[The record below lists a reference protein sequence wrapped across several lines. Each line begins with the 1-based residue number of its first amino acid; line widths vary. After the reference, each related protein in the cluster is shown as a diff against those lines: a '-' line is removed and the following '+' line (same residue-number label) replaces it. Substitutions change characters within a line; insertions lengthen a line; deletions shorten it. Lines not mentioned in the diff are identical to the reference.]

1 MSNRIVLSLYTSI
14 LIALGVWFFWPIYE
28 ESYMFITIG
37 VGLVAGFVLA
47 WLQQSRKLGPAVT
60 LGWFALAYVLL
71 ALPAANPRALANPG
85 TLADSLLETI
95 KAPVFA
101 WKQLITI
108 ELPVGS
114 YHTML
119 APLFLAFM
127 VTGFVF
133 GWVWFG
139 SLSRYWAIGYV
150 LIGLII
156 LAISFGA
163 TTVPGD
169 FSLFGVT
176 LPIPTPLFSGGLL
189 LVVLIVFLN
198 WGARITRQQK
208 MVRNSSNIESSSKA
222 ARGRR
227 LRTTLSGLLVIAVAM
242 TATGAFMNVSG
253 ISSIRSVLRKDV
265 VKLPNSAK
273 QDSPLSSY
281 RMYFNDENLLNGEI
295 LKYQFDGNPQRIR
308 LATMPYYDGTSFK
321 VASELGDEADQYFA
335 RVPSDLPSSNDG
347 PQGKVTIKL
356 GLLDSIWLPLVG
368 GVRKVD
374 FAGSNS
380 AALADTLFV
389 NRATATGVIIPGRSN
404 QAEYTVTY
412 NEGAQPDP
420 TSLDPS
426 TPTIDATR
434 IPESLTTWLE
444 NQVDKTGETG
454 QTIVDLANRLRSR
467 GFLSHSFVAP
477 KDVQGKENWASV
489 LSNYGFYQSNAG
501 HNMSRIDQMFIDI
514 NKQEAGRTDLTVSLV
529 STAGDDEQFATA
541 IALIAAAKNFPSR
554 VVIGFKTDEGET
566 APGSKACADGVCM
579 GQNLTAWAEIKGA
592 NGQWLAIDATPQF
605 AKKMKLPPVG
615 EIYVPNPT
623 EATDD
628 KADTLPPAKATPSSD
643 AYCQKHPD
651 DPKCTKNTFWDDLL
665 TWFNN
670 YVVPVL
676 QVLAVLGIFAAPAI
690 FIVLVKRRRR
700 KNWREFEDRRTNL
713 EGAFEEY
720 LDFLI
725 DQGKPFPGNRTRLEI
740 ADFYEDERM
749 RELAVLA
756 NLASFYNLPPEP
768 EKVVAGWKL
777 LEEAESDYKTG
788 TSLFKRIRSRL
799 SLRSYVRS
807 SRPKEALSRIRS
819 RFTFNSGQEK
829 SQGSAF
835 TGLVNEATKQVSAL
849 FSKRRKKH

>member
-1 MSNRIVLSLYTSI
+1 MSNRLVLSIYTAI
-14 LIALGVWFFWPIYE
+14 LTVLGVWFFWPIYE
-28 ESYMFITIG
+28 EPYMFVTVG
-37 VGLVAGFVLA
+37 VGLVTGFALA
-47 WLQQSRKLGPAVT
+47 WLQQSRKLGPATT
-60 LGWFALAYVLL
+60 LGWFALAYVVLS
-71 ALPAANPRALANPG
+71 LPAANPRALANPG
-85 TLADSLLETI
+85 TLFGSLLETI
-95 KAPVFA
+95 TAPVFA

-119 APLFLAFM
+119 APLFLAFILA
-127 VTGFVF
+127 GFVF

-139 SLSRYWAIGYV
+139 SLSRYWAIGYA

-156 LAISFGA
+156 LAISFGT

-169 FSLFGVT
+169 FSLLGLT
-176 LPIPTPLFSGGLL
+176 LPVSTPILSGAVL

-208 MVRNSSNIESSSKA
+208 MVHNSSSTESSSKA

-242 TATGAFMNVSG
+242 IATGSLMNVSG

-273 QDSPLSSY
+273 QDSPLSSF
-281 RMYFNDENLLNGEI
+281 RMYFNDEALLTGEI
-295 LKYQFDGNPQRIR
+295 LSYDFSGTPQRIR
-308 LATMPYYDGTSFK
+308 IATMPYYDGTSFK

-335 RVPSDLPSSNDG
+335 RVPSDLPSSNNG
-347 PQGKVTIKL
+347 PEGKVTIKL

-374 FAGSNS
+374 FAGSKS
-380 AALADTLFV
+380 STLADELFV

-404 QAEYTVTY
+404 QAEYTVTF
-412 NEGAQPDP
+412 NEGDEPDP

-426 TPTIDATR
+426 TPTIDASK

-444 NQVDKTGETG
+444 NQVDKAGESG
-454 QTIVDLANRLRSR
+454 QTVVDLANRLRSR
-467 GFLSHSFVAP
+467 GYLSHSFVAP
-477 KDVQGKENWASV
+477 KDVQGKDNWAS
-489 LSNYGFYQSNAG
+489 LLGTYGFYQSNAG

-514 NKQEAGRTDLTVSLV
+514 NKQEAGRTDLNASLV

-566 APGSKACADGVCM
+566 VPGSKACTGGICT

-592 NGQWLAIDATPQF
+592 NGQWLTIDATPQF

-623 EATDD
+623 EATED

-643 AYCQKHPD
+643 AYCQKHPN
-651 DPKCTKNTFWDDLL
+651 DPKCLKNTFWDDLL
-665 TWFNN
+665 TWLNN

-676 QVLAVLGIFAAPAI
+676 QVLAVLGIFSAPAI
-690 FIVLVKRRRR
+690 FIVVVKRRRR
-700 KNWREFEDRRTNL
+700 KGWREFEDRRTNL

-725 DQGKPFPGNRTRLEI
+725 DQGKPFPGNRTRLEM
-740 ADFYEDERM
+740 AAFYEDNRM
-749 RELAVLA
+749 RDLAVLA
-756 NLASFYNLPPEP
+756 NLASFYNLPPKP
-768 EKVVAGWKL
+768 EQVEAGWQL
-777 LEEAESDYKTG
+777 LEDAEADYAKS
-788 TSLFKRIRSRL
+788 TSLFRRVRSRL

-819 RFTFNSGQEK
+819 RFTFNSGQEN

>member
-1 MSNRIVLSLYTSI
+1 MSNRLVLSIYSAI
-14 LIALGVWFFWPIYE
+14 LTALGIWFFWPIYE
-28 ESYMFITIG
+28 EPYMFVTVG
-37 VGLVAGFVLA
+37 VGLVTGFALA
-47 WLQQSRKLGPAVT
+47 WLQQSRKLGPATT
-60 LGWFALAYVLL
+60 LGWFALAYIVLS
-71 ALPAANPRALANPG
+71 LPAANPRALANPG
-85 TLADSLLETI
+85 TLFGSLLETI
-95 KAPVFA
+95 TAPVFA

-119 APLFLAFM
+119 APLFLAFILA
-127 VTGFVF
+127 GFVF

-139 SLSRYWAIGYV
+139 SLSRYWAIGYS

-163 TTVPGD
+163 TNVPGD
-169 FSLFGVT
+169 FSLFGLS
-176 LPIPTPLFSGGLL
+176 LPISTPIFSGAVL

-208 MVRNSSNIESSSKA
+208 MVHNSSNFESSSNA
-222 ARGRR
+222 ARRRR

-242 TATGAFMNVSG
+242 AATGSLMSATG

-265 VKLPNSAK
+265 IKLPNSAK
-273 QDSPLSSY
+273 QDSPLSSF
-281 RMYFNDENLLNGEI
+281 RMYFNDEALLTGEI
-295 LKYQFDGNPQRIR
+295 LKYDFSGPPQRIR

-321 VASELGDEADQYFA
+321 VASEQGDEADQYFA
-335 RVPSDLPSSNDG
+335 RVPSDLPSSNSG
-347 PQGKVTIKL
+347 PEGKVTIKL
-356 GLLDSIWLPLVG
+356 GLLDSIWLPLVS

-380 AALADTLFV
+380 SRLADELFV

-412 NEGAQPDP
+412 NEGVQPDP

-426 TPTIDATR
+426 TPTIDASK

-444 NQVDKTGETG
+444 NQVDKSGESG

-467 GFLSHSFVAP
+467 GYLSHSFVAP
-477 KDVQGKENWASV
+477 KEVQGKDNWAS
-489 LSNYGFYQSNAG
+489 LLGTYGFYQSNAG

-514 NKQEAGRTDLTVSLV
+514 NKQEAGRTDLNASLV
-529 STAGDDEQFATA
+529 STAGDEEQFATA

-566 APGSKACADGVCM
+566 IPGSKACTGGVCT

-592 NGQWLAIDATPQF
+592 NGQWLAIDSTPQF

-623 EATDD
+623 EATED

-643 AYCQKHPD
+643 AYCQKHPND
-651 DPKCTKNTFWDDLL
+651 FKCSPPPCWLDIQCILGQVL
-665 TWFNN
+665 
-670 YVVPVL
+670 PVL
-676 QVLAVLGIFAAPAI
+676 ETVVVVSIFASPVV
-690 FIVLVKRRRR
+690 IVLWIKRRRR
-700 KNWREFEDRRTNL
+700 NEWRTFPSPNGKL

-725 DQGKPFPGNRTRLEI
+725 DQGKPFPGNLTRREM
-740 ADFYEDERM
+740 AAFYEDSRM
-749 RELAVLA
+749 LELAVLA
-756 NLASFYNLPPEP
+756 NLASFYNQPPTAEQIDS
-768 EKVVAGWKL
+768 GWKIL
-777 LEEAESDYKTG
+777 GAAEKDFYSSATIWKKLRT
-788 TSLFKRIRSRL
+788 RL
-799 SLRSYVRS
+799 SLRSFVRGA
-807 SRPKEALSRIRS
+807 RPKELIHRVRG
-819 RFTFNSGQEK
+819 RFSFNSGQEH

-835 TGLVNEATKQVSAL
+835 RGLLNEATKQVSAL
-849 FSKRRKKH
+849 FSKIRKKN